1 MALKRTTNQSVF
13 LFVTLVTWRLTLVKE
28 ELQTFS
34 RHPSHPQ
41 FSLDLCF
48 FTFSFPILIFSHKI
62 VWSLIIRL
70 LIAYGIFTLSQYAKS
85 IRFIV
90 RGRRLHFCKNCIW
103 SHLLCNML
111 ILKVDDNLC
120 LNFFQLVARKPNLE
134 RKKLLKQILFHL
146 SEYSFTCP
154 RLWASGLPRRLRWF
168 PSPIKMSP

>member
-1 MALKRTTNQSVF
+1 MKFINSYRKKENIYYITSENMALKRTTNQSVF
-13 LFVTLVTWRLTLVKE
+13 LFVTLVTWLLTLVKE

-90 RGRRLHFCKNCIW
+90 RGRRLHFCKNCI
-103 SHLLCNML
+103 
-111 ILKVDDNLC
+111 
-120 LNFFQLVARKPNLE
+120 
-134 RKKLLKQILFHL
+134 
-146 SEYSFTCP
+146 
-154 RLWASGLPRRLRWF
+154 
-168 PSPIKMSP
+168 